1 MNRIRGKIAVVT
13 GATSGIGEAC
23 APRLAE
29 AGCPLVLVA
38 RREDRLARLA
48 AELQEA
54 HAVEVRTVALDV
66 RDRQAVADFGHALE
80 QEGVQ
85 PAILVNNA
93 GLARGLSPLQQG
105 DPDDWEEMIDTNVK
119 GLLYVTRALLPGM
132 VQRNTGHVVNIG
144 SVAGRWAY
152 PSGNVYNASKAAV
165 RSLTETMN
173 LDLFGTDVRVATVD
187 PGLTET
193 EFASVR
199 FRGDDERAAKVYRGT
214 RTLRPEDIADAVLYV
229 LNAPVHVNITEM
241 VIWPTDQR
249 SSALVRR
256 QEEGSRG

>member
-1 MNRIRGKIAVVT
+1 MNRIQGSTAVVT

-23 APRLAE
+23 ARRLAE

-38 RREDRLARLA
+38 RREDRLARFA
-48 AELQEA
+48 DELGGL
-54 HAVEVRTVALDV
+54 HGVDVRTVALDV
-66 RDRQAVADFGHALE
+66 RDRQAVADFGQGLE
-80 QEGVQ
+80 QAGVQ

-93 GLARGLSPLQQG
+93 GLARGLAPLHQG
-105 DPDDWEEMIDTNVK
+105 DPDDWDEMIDTNVK

-132 VQRNTGHVVNIG
+132 VTRNAGHMINIG

-165 RSLTETMN
+165 RSLTEAMN

-199 FRGDDERAAKVYRGT
+199 FRGDGDRAAKVYRGT
-214 RTLRPEDIADAVLYV
+214 RTLHPADIADAVLYV
-229 LNAPVHVNITEM
+229 LNAPAHVNITEM

-256 QEEGSRG
+256 QEEGARG